1 MMRNLDDRM
10 LLLLAL
16 APLILAIVVFAAIL
30 GVRTLTMPP
39 PTLTPTITP
48 LPVIVITATFVPPTY
63 SPVPQTASPT
73 NAPNSPSAVPSATPT
88 PRGSIEI
95 RYREHAPA
103 NNTGYELL

>member
-48 LPVIVITATFVPPTY
+48 LPVIVITATFVPPT
-63 SPVPQTASPT
+63 SMPLPQTASPT
-73 NAPNSPSAVPSATPT
+73 NAPRSPSTAPSAT

-95 RYREHAPA
+95 RYRERSS
-103 NNTGYELL
+103 NTGQILL